1 MELETAPAF
10 TRDIRRLRDAALRR
24 RVDAVIT
31 QLDAASSLAEIAGVR
46 RVVVPASGLCYRI
59 RIGQYRLGIAI
70 VGDTVVLV
78 RFLHRSEI
86 YRYFP

>member
-1 MELETAPAF
+1 MELETTPAF
-10 TRDIRRLRDAALRR
+10 TRGLRRLRDAALRR
-24 RVDAVIT
+24 RVDSVIT
-31 QLDAASSLAEIAGVR
+31 EIEAATSLTEIAGVR
-46 RVVVPASGLCYRI
+46 RVVASASGLCYRI
-59 RIGQYRLGIAI
+59 RMGQYRLGLAI

>member
-1 MELETAPAF
+1 MQLEPTPAF

-24 RVDAVIT
+24 RVDSVIT
-31 QLDAASSLAEIAGVR
+31 EIEAAASLAEIAGVR
-46 RVVVPASGLCYRI
+46 RVVASASSRYYRI

-70 VGDTVVLV
+70 VGGAGVLV
-78 RFLHRSEI
+78 RFLHRNEI

>member
-10 TRDIRRLRDAALRR
+10 IRDLRRLRDAALRR

-31 QLDAASSLAEIAGVR
+31 QIEAASSLAEIAGVR
-46 RVVVPASGLCYRI
+46 RVIAPASAPCYRI
-59 RIGQYRLGIAI
+59 RVGQYRLGIAI
-70 VGDTVVLV
+70 VVDTVVLV